1 MAHLAKRLWLGFTSR
16 DLNYQMVQLPSKFS
30 SASFTYFGLV
40 AILGLTGDL
49 LNIRNQTID
58 MPNLEIPDYKT
69 YLISFESEA

>member
-16 DLNYQMVQLPSKFS
+16 DLNYQMVQLPSNFS

-58 MPNLEIPDYKT
+58 MPNLEIPGYKT
-69 YLISFESEA
+69 YLISFEPEA